1 MPTITMDQA
10 IDVGSSVFAAH
21 KKDDLQMTFAKT
33 NYQALNDAFGKD
45 KMILSGGDQIKS
57 WITLKDTGNA
67 KHVGTG
73 WDEDSHNPR
82 NINVE
87 VVTKWFQATTNTDYS
102 RVELGYT
109 QDDKLRTYRYLQG
122 QKLNMFREFADL
134 LYDAMWTTPSSA
146 TDTLSPHGFPAWLS
160 EGDDNSEGA
169 FTGYKAQY
177 STGGTEYNVGGV
189 VSTSASNARWASFYG
204 DHNGELGDNLLDL
217 IDFAMMETYFIPPII
232 PAKVDN
238 PTNMHNFRFFT
249 NSTIRRNINGLLRKS
264 DDRIGSDLA
273 KYSGVPFYQGI
284 PVLYV
289 QALNTADTDTYGTDP
304 LFGVNMDYLDVYVSK
319 ANNFVVSPPKP
330 RDAQHNILSV
340 YLDLSYTYHCKNRQR
355 LGFLLNQQ

>member
-10 IDVGSSVFAAH
+10 LDVGKSVFAAH

-33 NYQALNDAFGKD
+33 NYQALNDLFGKD

-73 WDEDSHNPR
+73 WDEDSHNTR
-82 NINVE
+82 NVNVE
-87 VVTKWFQATTNTDYS
+87 VISKWRQATTNTDYS
-102 RVELGYT
+102 RVELGYC

-122 QKLNMFREFADL
+122 QKLNMFREFADE
-134 LYDAMWTTPSSA
+134 LYDAMWTTPTSA
-146 TDTLSPHGFPAWLS
+146 TDTLAPHGFPAWLS
-160 EGDDNSEGA
+160 EGTDNSEGSW
-169 FTGYKAQY
+169 TGYKAQY
-177 STGGTEYNVGGV
+177 SVGGTEYSIGGV
-189 VSTSASNARWASFYG
+189 NCTSAINPRWASWYG
-204 DHNGELGDNLLDL
+204 DHKGILADNLLDL
-217 IDFAMMETYFIPPII
+217 IDYAMMKTKFVPPLIPK
-232 PAKVDN
+232 KVDS
-238 PTNMHNFRFFT
+238 PTNLHNFRFFT
-249 NSTIRRNINGLLRKS
+249 NAKIRRNINGLLRKS

-289 QALNTADTDTYGTDP
+289 EPLDTADTDTYGTDP
-304 LFGVNMDYLDVYVSK
+304 LFGINMDYMKVYVSK
-319 ANNFVVSPPKP
+319 ANNFVVSPPKA
-330 RDAQHNILSV
+330 RDGQHNIISI
-340 YLDLSYTYHCKNRQR
+340 YLDLSYVYHCVNRQR